1 MTNFNPITVKTG
13 DGTRILIIYTGGTLG
28 MVFDEQKRT
37 LVPFRF
43 HDTLQKLPELNHL
56 SPEIHLVSFEKP
68 IDSSDV
74 NAEIYLTLAGIIEK
88 HYHAYDGFV
97 IIHGTDTMAFT
108 ASALS
113 FLIHNPH
120 KPIVFTGAQ
129 LPIGIPRTDAR
140 ENLITSI
147 EIAAARQS
155 VTGQNITQQ
164 DVARQGVAR
173 MNNKA
178 VVPEICIYFNGRLL
192 RGNRARKRESS
203 QFDAFDSENY
213 PYLAEIG
220 VYIDYNFRHIR
231 YSEGETRFYN
241 VLSDQVSVLTLF
253 PGISK
258 EILRKHLLHE
268 STRGVILLTYGSGNA
283 PSADWFI
290 DTIKQGIDTGK
301 AVLNIT
307 QCTGGKV
314 MMGKYASSQR
324 LKDIGV
330 ISGSDMTL
338 EAAVGKMMWGLTQT
352 GTSLKEIF
360 EQNLAGEISLP

>member
-13 DGTRILIIYTGGTLG
+13 DDTRILIIYTGGTLG
-28 MVFDEQKRT
+28 MVFDEQKKT

-43 HDTLQKLPELNHL
+43 HETLQKLPELNHL

-74 NAEIYLTLAGIIEK
+74 NAEIYLTLSGIIER
-88 HYHAYDGFV
+88 HYHTYDGFV

-147 EIAAARQS
+147 EIAAAKQN
-155 VTGQNITQQ
+155 VPGQGA
-164 DVARQGVAR
+164 ARTKS
-173 MNNKA
+173 KA
-178 VVPEICIYFNGRLL
+178 VVPEVCIYFNGRLL

-290 DTIKQGIDTGK
+290 DIIQQAIDSRK

-314 MMGKYASSQR
+314 MMGKYASSQL

-338 EAAVGKMMWGLTQT
+338 EAAVGKMMWALTQT
-352 GTSLKEIF
+352 GTPIKEIF

>member
-1 MTNFNPITVKTG
+1 MNFNPIIIKTG

-43 HDTLQKLPELNHL
+43 HDTLQKLPELRHL
-56 SPEIHLVSFEKP
+56 PPEIHLVSFEKP

-74 NAEIYLTLAGIIEK
+74 NADIYLTLAGIIER
-88 HYHAYDGFV
+88 HYLSYDGFV

-113 FLIHNPH
+113 FLIHNPQ
-120 KPIVFTGAQ
+120 KPVVFTGAQ

-140 ENLITSI
+140 ENLITTI
-147 EIAAARQS
+147 EIAAARID
-155 VTGQNITQQ
+155 G
-164 DVARQGVAR
+164 R
-173 MNNKA
+173 A
-178 VVPEICIYFNGRLL
+178 VVPEVCIYFNGRLL
-192 RGNRARKRESS
+192 RGNRARKRETS

-290 DTIKQGIDTGK
+290 DILEQSIDAGK
-301 AVLNIT
+301 AILNIT

-360 EQNLAGEISLP
+360 EQNLAGEISLS

>member
-1 MTNFNPITVKTG
+1 MTNFNPITVKSG
-13 DGTRILIIYTGGTLG
+13 DSARILIIYTGGTLG

-56 SPEIHLVSFEKP
+56 TPEIHLVSFEKP

-74 NAEIYLTLAGIIEK
+74 NADIYLLLAGIIEK

-120 KPIVFTGAQ
+120 KPVVFTGAQ

-147 EIAAARQS
+147 EIAAAR
-155 VTGQNITQQ
+155 
-164 DVARQGVAR
+164 
-173 MNNKA
+173 MNGKA
-178 VVPEICIYFNGRLL
+178 VVPEVCIYFNGRLL

-231 YSEGETRFYN
+231 YTEGETRFYN
-241 VLSDQVSVLTLF
+241 MLSDQVSVLTLF
-253 PGISK
+253 PGISR
-258 EILRKHLLHE
+258 EIIRKHLLHE
-268 STRGVILLTYGSGNA
+268 STRGVILLTFGSGNA

-290 DTIKQGIDTGK
+290 DTLKESIDSGK

-352 GTSLKEIF
+352 ATPLKEIF
-360 EQNLAGEISLP
+360 AQNLAGEISLP

>member
-1 MTNFNPITVKTG
+1 MTNFNPITIKTG
-13 DGTRILIIYTGGTLG
+13 NGTRILIIYTGGTLG
-28 MVFDEQKRT
+28 MVFDEQKKT

-56 SPEIHLVSFEKP
+56 SPAIHLVSFEKP

-88 HYHAYDGFV
+88 HYHSYEGFV

-147 EIAAARQS
+147 EIAAAR
-155 VTGQNITQQ
+155 
-164 DVARQGVAR
+164 

-178 VVPEICIYFNGRLL
+178 VVPEVCIYFNGRLL

-253 PGISK
+253 PGISR
-258 EILRKHLLHE
+258 EILIKHLLHE
-268 STRGVILLTYGSGNA
+268 STQGVILLTYGSGNA

-290 DTIKQGIDTGK
+290 DTLRQGIDSGK

-338 EAAVGKMMWGLTQT
+338 EASVGKMMWGLTQT

>member
-1 MTNFNPITVKTG
+1 MTNSDPITIKTG
-13 DGTRILIIYTGGTLG
+13 ADSRILIIYTGGTLG

-43 HDTLQKLPELNHL
+43 HDTLQKLPELSHL
-56 SPEIHLVSFEKP
+56 VPAIHLVSFEKP

-74 NAEIYLTLAGIIEK
+74 TADIYLLLAGIIEK
-88 HYHAYDGFV
+88 HYGAYDGFV

-113 FLIHNPH
+113 FLIHNPQ

-147 EIAAARQS
+147 EIAAARLH
-155 VTGQNITQQ
+155 
-164 DVARQGVAR
+164 D
-173 MNNKA
+173 KA
-178 VVPEICIYFNGRLL
+178 VVPEVCIYFNGRLL

-220 VYIDYNFRHIR
+220 VHIEYNFRHIR
-231 YSEGETRFYN
+231 YNEGQTRFYN
-241 VLSDQVSVLTLF
+241 SLSDQVSMLTLF
-253 PGISK
+253 PGISR

-268 STRGVILLTYGSGNA
+268 STRGIILLTYGSGNA

-290 DTIKQGIDTGK
+290 ETLKEGIDSGK

-314 MMGKYASSQR
+314 IMGKYASSRR
-324 LKDIGV
+324 LLDIGV
-330 ISGSDMTL
+330 ISGSDMTP
-338 EAAVGKMMWGLTQT
+338 EAAVGKMMWGLALP
-352 GTSLKEIF
+352 GAPLKEIF
-360 EQNLAGEISLP
+360 NQNLAGEISLP

>member
-1 MTNFNPITVKTG
+1 MTFNPVQIKEG
-13 DGTRILIIYTGGTLG
+13 EERILIIYTGGTLG
-28 MVFDEQKRT
+28 MVFDENKRT

-43 HDTLQKLPELNHL
+43 RETLLKLPELNLL
-56 SPEIHLVSFEKP
+56 SSAIHLVSFEKP

-74 NAEIYLTLAGIIEK
+74 NAEIYLTIAGIIQK
-88 HYHAYDGFV
+88 HYHEFDGFV

-113 FLIHNPH
+113 FLIHNPK

-147 EIAAARQS
+147 EIAGARLN
-155 VTGQNITQQ
+155 G
-164 DVARQGVAR
+164 
-173 MNNKA
+173 KA
-178 VVPEICIYFNGRLL
+178 VVPEVCIYFNGRLL

-220 VYIDYNFRHIR
+220 VSIEYNFRHIR
-231 YSEGETRFYN
+231 YVEGETRFYDEM
-241 VLSDQVSVLTLF
+241 SDQVSVLTLF

-258 EILRKHLLHE
+258 EILKKHVLNE
-268 STRGVILLTYGSGNA
+268 NTRGIIMMTYGSGNA

-290 DTIKQGIDTGK
+290 DILAEGISSGK
-301 AVLNIT
+301 TVLNIT

-314 MMGKYASSQR
+314 TMGKYASSKR
-324 LKDIGV
+324 MKDIGV

-338 EAAVGKMMWGLTQT
+338 EAAVGKMMWGLCQEDQK
-352 GTSLKEIF
+352 LEEIF
-360 EQNLAGEISLP
+360 AQNLAGEISFP